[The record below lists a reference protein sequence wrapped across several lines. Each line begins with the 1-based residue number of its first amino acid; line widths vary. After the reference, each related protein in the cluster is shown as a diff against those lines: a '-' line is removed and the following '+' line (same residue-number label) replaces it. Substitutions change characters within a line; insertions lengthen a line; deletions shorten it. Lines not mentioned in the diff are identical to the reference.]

1 MTIST
6 AALRSLQAL
15 LGLSSAVLFAA
26 CAFGHGVAEGDASFL
41 QSKQGLQFWPYVYLG
56 AKHMVTGYD
65 HLLFL
70 GGVIFFVSKIRDVG
84 IYVTLFAIGHSLT
97 LIAGVWLNIG
107 ANAYLVDALIG
118 FSVVYKAFDNLGGC
132 ERLGLNIRPEPM
144 IFVFGLAHGFGL
156 ATKLQELALD
166 PNGLVGNLLAFNL
179 GVEVGQ
185 LLALL
190 AMVLGLVMWRR
201 HRHFTRHAIFANIV
215 VMAAG
220 FLLTGYQLSGY
231 FLTD

>member
-1 MTIST
+1 MSRITSKPHPCLFSAGVVT
-6 AALRSLQAL
+6 CSLWAAL
-15 LGLSSAVLFAA
+15 SSEAHAHGISESSRAA
-26 CAFGHGVAEGDASFL
+26 MAEG
-41 QSKQGLQFWPYVYLG
+41 GLLDYVWLG
-56 AKHMVTGYD
+56 AEHMVTGYD

-70 GGVIFFVSKIRDVG
+70 GGVIFFVSQIRDVG
-84 IYVTLFAIGHSLT
+84 IYVTLFAVGHSLT
-97 LIAGVWLNIG
+97 LIAGVWLNIA

-132 ERLGLNIRPEPM
+132 QRLGLNISPQPM
-144 IFVFGLAHGFGL
+144 VFVFGLAHGFGL